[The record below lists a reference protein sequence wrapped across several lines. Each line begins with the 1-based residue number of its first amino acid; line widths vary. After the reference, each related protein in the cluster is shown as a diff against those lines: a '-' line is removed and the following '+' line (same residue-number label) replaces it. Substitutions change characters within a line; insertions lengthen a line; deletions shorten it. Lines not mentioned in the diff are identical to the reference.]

1 MTTEQPTF
9 ITVREFKEM
18 PASQQKFITVREFV
32 AALGGR
38 VSKNT
43 VYAAINRG
51 EIPCVFVGRRRLIP
65 EDALTQMLAW
75 PRNGADASS
84 IPDQPPKS

>member
-1 MTTEQPTF
+1 MSTKQPT
-9 ITVREFKEM
+9 
-18 PASQQKFITVREFV
+18 FITVREFV

-65 EDALTQMLAW
+65 EDALTQMLSW
-75 PRNGADASS
+75 SSNGADASS
-84 IPDQPPKS
+84 IPHQPEKS